1 MNFGGIRFIISRS
14 SHSAQ
19 EIRPFITEEERDGNT
34 LALPKLPNGSPERAN
49 KINAK
54 IICFI
59 VRVWQRCHEFYLLLF
74 RSLFLLARQQGQDK
88 GRQGQST
95 IQRERGGIGEGARD
109 TCSYQIRVG
118 CESDLKKVPQPA
130 NWINS
135 VATCA
140 CQMWHFL
147 PPYTRYAPTKNVIFI
162 GGQTPKHCDMT
173 NAPLNPPIPPP
184 THTPRI

>member
-1 MNFGGIRFIISRS
+1 MLYCTSLATLPWILFAFISLFIFISQTAGPR
-14 SHSAQ
+14 Q
-19 EIRPFITEEERDGNT
+19 RQTRTVNDTESEER
-34 LALPKLPNGSPERAN
+34 
-49 KINAK
+49 
-54 IICFI
+54 
-59 VRVWQRCHEFYLLLF
+59 
-74 RSLFLLARQQGQDK
+74 
-88 GRQGQST
+88 
-95 IQRERGGIGEGARD
+95 IGEGARD

-147 PPYTRYAPTKNVIFI
+147 PPNTRCAPTKNTIFI

-173 NAPLNPPIPPP
+173 NAPLNPSPSH
-184 THTPRI
+184 THTPHLTPWPKQTEQLEQKPFAKLNKM